1 MSLTPIGITFGL
13 VAVLF
18 TAMDAALVRWAD
30 GGWDLGARAS
40 LPPTSRSGWLAAAR
54 VAWLPASAEA
64 LLLTLL
70 AALWFGSLGHG
81 GWVLVFLL
89 LGALAGGGNRWLRH
103 RVQAIPAGP
112 DLKLFAAGLLKYFLA
127 GGLCAWGLT

>member
-13 VAVLF
+13 VAVVF
-18 TAMDAALVRWAD
+18 IAMGAASVRWPG
-30 GGWDLGARAS
+30 GGWGLGVRGS
-40 LPPTSRSGWLAAAR
+40 SPPTTPLDWGAATR
-54 VAWLPASAEA
+54 VAWLPATAEA

-89 LGALAGGGNRWLRH
+89 LGALAGGGERWLRH
-103 RVQAIPAGP
+103 RLLGSPGRAE
-112 DLKLFAAGLLKYFLA
+112 LKLLAAALLKYLVA
-127 GGLCAWGLT
+127 GALCAWCLT